1 MRVPEQDIVALFR
14 SKFPNGLP
22 ACGLCASERWYFDD
36 VLYELREAQSQHL
49 FASKDAKVFPVLVVT
64 CSNCGN
70 SHLINALVT
79 GVVIPGGG
87 EAGA

>member
-1 MRVPEQDIVALFR
+1 MRVPEQDIIALFR

-22 ACGLCASERWYFDD
+22 ACGLCGSDRWFFDD
-36 VLYELREAQSQHL
+36 VVYELREVQAQHL
-49 FASKDAKVFPVLVVT
+49 FTPKDAKLFPVLVVT

-79 GVVIPGGG
+79 GVVAPVSG
-87 EAGA
+87 EASE